1 MFDELADAHGFA
13 NETEI
18 GLQLGPL
25 HHCCLRAVGAEGVP
39 SEETG
44 EVLHETESL
53 VATHCK
59 KEPSVM
65 VVAYTLQSWENK
77 RTRRRDKLVVVS
89 HRRVV
94 YESVGDHCVL

>member
-1 MFDELADAHGFA
+1 VLDEFANAHGFA
-13 NETEI
+13 DEAKV

-25 HHCCLRAVGAEGVP
+25 HHCCLRAVGAESVP
-39 SEETG
+39 CEETG
-44 EVLHETESL
+44 QVLHETEGL

-65 VVAYTLQSWENK
+65 IAAHTLQSWEIE
-77 RTRRRDKLVVVS
+77 RTCRRDKLVVVS
-89 HRRVV
+89 HRWVV